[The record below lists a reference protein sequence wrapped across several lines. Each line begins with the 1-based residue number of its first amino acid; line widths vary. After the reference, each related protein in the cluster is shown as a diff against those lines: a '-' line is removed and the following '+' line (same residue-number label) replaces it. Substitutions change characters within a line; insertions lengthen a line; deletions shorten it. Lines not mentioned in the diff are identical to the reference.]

1 MKFKKTI
8 SAIIAAVMLLCVACG
23 DKSGKGKEYSK
34 EIVSYDY
41 KYKIETPVDWKL
53 DERSEMRNSGVT
65 ICALCPERCVEIG
78 AQVTEIG
85 ENLLPFDNFC
95 NMVVKNLNSQY
106 LTTVSVVDFEDKN
119 VNGLNMK
126 YFEIKDMMAE
136 GYDQSSRLWCYMGE
150 VDGCYVMFVAET
162 LEKFASDEL
171 HEEVEMIISTFQRF
185 EV

>member
-1 MKFKKTI
+1 
-8 SAIIAAVMLLCVACG
+8 
-23 DKSGKGKEYSK
+23 
-34 EIVSYDY
+34 
-41 KYKIETPVDWKL
+41 
-53 DERSEMRNSGVT
+53 
-65 ICALCPERCVEIG
+65 
-78 AQVTEIG
+78 
-85 ENLLPFDNFC
+85 
-95 NMVVKNLNSQY
+95 MVVKNINSQY